1 MSKSPSALPAFS
13 YNWVGGDI
21 HGLSNLAG
29 VLYGFASRSDEPVSA
44 LNHTVNRLLEN
55 WKGRAADGFRR
66 DFGQD
71 ATDVNWLTSRANSI
85 GDVVDGLAGHLAKIE
100 SWLES
105 QAEQGVRAKYITI
118 DGAGK
123 LGLPR
128 GTSDPRVQNF
138 LQQFN
143 QCREQ
148 ALMAAKAARKAA
160 AGKLA
165 PEYETLSAGL
175 KNYRDNHTNLL
186 SKNEIN
192 ALSSSLAGL
201 DASFAK
207 ADDPLKSTH
216 PPGAHKKSVMKDF
229 VAGAVTVNAGII
241 GGIIGTIVEPGGG
254 TAAGAIGG
262 AGLGTAIGAPIGQW
276 VGSIFD

>member
-71 ATDVNWLTSRANSI
+71 ATDVNWLTSRANLI

-105 QAEQGVRAKYITI
+105 QAEQGVRAKCITI

-160 AGKLA
+160 ASKLA

-175 KNYRDNHTNLL
+175 ANYHSNQRNLL
-186 SKNEIN
+186 SDSEIKS
-192 ALSSSLAGL
+192 LGSSMSGL
-201 DASFAK
+201 NSGFASANMILHSG
-207 ADDPLKSTH
+207 DSRLH
-216 PPGAHKKSVMKDF
+216 WGAAVG
-229 VAGAVTVNAGII
+229 GAWKGAAEVG
-241 GGIIGTIVEPGGG
+241 GTIGVFGIETGPFDVPISLVGATVGGV
-254 TAAGAIGG
+254 GG
-262 AGLGTAIGAPIGQW
+262 FFKGLVTGHAL
-276 VGSIFD
+276 FEK